1 MFVKR
6 DLDFSD
12 LYPDPVK
19 EALYELKHPNK
30 RPRRDK
36 IPLWETLPVFFRNAA
51 EPIRVWL
58 QNPDV
63 IEICVNRPG
72 EVWVEALGKPAME
85 RFEVPELTETAVRRL
100 AEHVASI
107 TQQSVNSSTP
117 LLSAAMPHGETI
129 SGRACAGGA
138 FWRRVL
144 DPQAGRSPISASMTM
159 REWAPS
165 RA

>member
-1 MFVKR
+1 M
-6 DLDFSD
+6 
-12 LYPDPVK
+12 
-19 EALYELKHPNK
+19 
-30 RPRRDK
+30 
-36 IPLWETLPVFFRNAA
+36 FFRNAA

-85 RFEVPELTETAVRRL
+85 RFEVPELTETAIRRL

-117 LLSAAMPHGETI
+117 LLSAAMPHGE
-129 SGRACAGGA
+129 
-138 FWRRVL
+138 
-144 DPQAGRSPISASMTM
+144 RSVSYTHLTLPTN
-159 REWAPS
+159 REV
-165 RA
+165 